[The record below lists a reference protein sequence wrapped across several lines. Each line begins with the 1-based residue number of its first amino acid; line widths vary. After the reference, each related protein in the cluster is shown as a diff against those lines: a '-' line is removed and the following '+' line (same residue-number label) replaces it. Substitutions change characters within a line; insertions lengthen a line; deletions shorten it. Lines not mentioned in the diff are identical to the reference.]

1 MKGEAAPAEHGTMA
15 RYRRGCRCDLCRG
28 AKAAARLP
36 QEREELATLLADPAD
51 PRHGTTTGYRVGCR
65 CERCKAAN
73 EKEAFKYAAAKIM
86 QGGEEEILVRT
97 EILLDAAGPSERSE
111 R

>member
-1 MKGEAAPAEHGTMA
+1 MRTYMA
-15 RYRRGCRCDLCRG
+15 RIVKTYRKDV
-28 AKAAARLP
+28 AVKA
-36 QEREELATLLADPAD
+36 
-51 PRHGTTTGYRVGCR
+51 V
-65 CERCKAAN
+65 N

-86 QGGEEEILVRT
+86 HGGEEEILVRT

>member
-1 MKGEAAPAEHGTMA
+1 MRTYMA
-15 RYRRGCRCDLCRG
+15 RIVKTYRKDV
-28 AKAAARLP
+28 A
-36 QEREELATLLADPAD
+36 
-51 PRHGTTTGYRVGCR
+51 V
-65 CERCKAAN
+65 KAAN